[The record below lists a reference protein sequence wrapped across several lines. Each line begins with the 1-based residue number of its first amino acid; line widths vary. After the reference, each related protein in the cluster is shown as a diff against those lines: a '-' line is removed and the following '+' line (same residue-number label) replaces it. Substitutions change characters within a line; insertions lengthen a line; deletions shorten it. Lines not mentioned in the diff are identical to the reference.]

1 MQEPEWLKYPFT
13 SKIVSF
19 KRVVNMK
26 QKDNESVLEYL
37 KGLKQA
43 KEFFEAH
50 FSKDVMGNYV
60 ENRGVQESDKI
71 IGQE

>member
-43 KEFFEAH
+43 KEIFEAH
-50 FSKDVMGNYV
+50 FSKDVMGYYV
-60 ENRGVQESDKI
+60 ENRGVQESDKSR
-71 IGQE
+71 GQE